1 MTLNPEN
8 VMSKKQNE
16 KQKDTS
22 GPIAFQAEIKQLL
35 NILVHSL
42 YTKREIFLREL
53 LSNASD
59 ALTQMR
65 FIQQMDHEILDP
77 SQPLEIR
84 IEIDDDKKVLR
95 IIDTGIGMSFEEM
108 KTNLGTI
115 AQSGAKAFLDAAEG
129 KEADLVDVIGR
140 FGVGFYSVFMVADWV
155 KVHSKSYKP
164 DQEAASWFATGAD
177 TFEMER
183 SDKES
188 RGTEIEIKLKDDAE
202 EFYQESRIREIIK
215 VHSNYVPFPIFLG
228 NDKDQVN
235 RQTAIWRESPRS
247 VDDDQY
253 LEFYRQLTLEID
265 QPLDSIHF
273 VSDAPL
279 KIYALIYLP
288 AKPDRGLFTLREE
301 DGLKL
306 FSRKILIEEYAKDLI
321 PPYFRFVQGV
331 VDAEDLPLNVSRES
345 VQTNGLLKRIN
356 KILTNQIIQK
366 LKELASK
373 KPEEYLEFW
382 DQFGQFIKEG
392 VASND
397 SNRDTLS
404 ELLRFRTST
413 NPDQW
418 NSLDD
423 YLDHL
428 LPGQDKIYYILGD
441 DEKSISRSPH
451 LDFFQTHCYE
461 VLTLTDPV
469 DSFMLLGLR
478 EYKEIPL
485 QNVAD
490 SNLELPEPPGD
501 EKERKGEEGTEIL
514 SEDKI
519 IKIIGRFKEILGERV
534 ADVRETDR
542 LTNSVARLVDMEGSP
557 GQEVQRVYRMMDK
570 DFQFPKKILE
580 VNGKHPVLIGLTN
593 LAEGSA
599 LEEIIIEQIFEST
612 LLIEGLH
619 PDPASMIIRIQE
631 LMLAALN
638 PD

>member
-1 MTLNPEN
+1 M
-8 VMSKKQNE
+8 NE
-16 KQKDTS
+16 KQKEELKDSS

-42 YTKREIFLREL
+42 YTKREIFFREL

-65 FIQQMDHEILDP
+65 FIQQTDHEILDP
-77 SQPLEIR
+77 SQPLEIL
-84 IEIDDDKKVLR
+84 IEIDQDQKILR
-95 IIDTGIGMSFEEM
+95 IVDTGIGMSFEEM

-115 AQSGAKAFLDAAEG
+115 AQSGAKAFLEAAEG
-129 KEADLVDVIGR
+129 KETDLVDVIGR

-155 KVHSKSYKP
+155 KVNSKSYKP
-164 DQEAASWFATGAD
+164 DEEAASWYATGAD
-177 TFEMER
+177 TFEMGS
-183 SDKES
+183 SDKKT
-188 RGTEIEIKLKDDAE
+188 RGTEIVIKLKDDAG
-202 EFYQESRIREIIK
+202 EFGQESRIQEIIK
-215 VHSNYVPFPIFLG
+215 IHSDYVPFPIFLG
-228 NDKDQVN
+228 DDNEQVN
-235 RQTAIWRESPRS
+235 RQTAIWREAPRS
-247 VDDDQY
+247 VKEDQY
-253 LEFYRQLTLEID
+253 LDFYRQLTLEIE
-265 QPLDSIHF
+265 QPLETIHF

-279 KIYALIYLP
+279 KIFALLYLP

-306 FSRKILIEEYAKDLI
+306 YSRKILIEEYAKELL
-321 PPYFRFVQGV
+321 PSYFRFAQGV

-345 VQTNGLLKRIN
+345 VQTNGLINRIN

-373 KPEEYLEFW
+373 EPDEYQIFW
-382 DQFGQFIKEG
+382 ERFGQFIKEG
-392 VASND
+392 VASKDANGD
-397 SNRDTLS
+397 VLS

-418 NSLDD
+418 SSLDD
-423 YLDHL
+423 YLEHL
-428 LPGQDKIYYILGD
+428 KPGQDKIYFILGD
-441 DEKSISRSPH
+441 DEKSITRSPH

-490 SNLELPEPPGD
+490 SSLELPEPPIH
-501 EKERKGEEGTEIL
+501 EAESEAEEETDAL
-514 SEDKI
+514 SEDELSFL
-519 IKIIGRFKEILGERV
+519 IGRFKDILGDRV
-534 ADVRETDR
+534 ADVRATDR
-542 LTNSVARLVDMEGSP
+542 LTRSVARLVDTEGSL

-580 VNGKHPVLIGLTN
+580 VNGNHPIMIGLTN
-593 LAEGSA
+593 LAEDSEM
-599 LEEIIIEQIFEST
+599 EEMIIEQVFESA

-619 PDPASMIIRIQE
+619 PDPASMTFRIQQII
-631 LMLAALN
+631 LAALMH
-638 PD
+638 D